1 MSLVASLYFY
11 LAILGDMRFSF
22 LGFESGLWQFRTKET
37 TNQERTRLGASF
49 MLTYCKKIKLWYT
62 FCSKFGFKKKK
73 KHFHG
78 KSVNLGADGRIKR
91 NRKIAW
97 LLKTENS
104 GNWVLRLRCF
114 QRKFVKLLGFTTYR
128 KRKKIGCFH
137 GKFVKCLVLWRHSVE
152 NTVFDI

>member
-62 FCSKFGFKKKK
+62 FCSKFGLKKKK
-73 KHFHG
+73 SRKIREFG
-78 KSVNLGADGRIKR
+78 CGWQEKR

-104 GNWVLRLRCF
+104 GNWVLLRLRCF

-137 GKFVKCLVLWRHSVE
+137 RKLWK
-152 NTVFDI
+152 IL